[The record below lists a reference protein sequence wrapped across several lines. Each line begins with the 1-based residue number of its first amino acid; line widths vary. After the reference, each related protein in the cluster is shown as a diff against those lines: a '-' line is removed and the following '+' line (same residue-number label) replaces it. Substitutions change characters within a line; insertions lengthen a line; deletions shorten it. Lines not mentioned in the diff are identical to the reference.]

1 MGRERRFSVERGSSY
16 PGDCSHEFRPVA
28 PARRSRGSFFGGDGE
43 GSESNSR
50 HSRQGAAGAR
60 RNSKSGQPIMTM
72 IFRKPIEGIE
82 RPQMPADVVIVG
94 GGPAGMAC
102 ALRLAQLIDAHNAAH
117 PDSQLSKENIYVLE
131 KAREIGQHCLSG
143 ALLDPRSMRELL
155 PDFEK
160 EAPLDAKVD
169 KESVYFLTEKSKFK
183 FPITPPPL
191 RDHGNYVI
199 SLNRFVKWLG
209 SKVEETGITIFTGFA
224 GSELLFEGDRVT
236 GVRTDDKGVDKE
248 GHQKSNFEPGYDLQ
262 AKIVILA
269 EGPRGSLT
277 KQLINK
283 FDLAKNTNPQTYG
296 VGVKELWEVPA
307 GRIAPG
313 EVIYT
318 MGWPLT
324 TKEYGGA
331 WIYGSKDN
339 VVSLGFV
346 TGLDYADPRLDPQ
359 RVLQQFKRHP
369 FVAKLL
375 EGGKMIRY
383 GAKSLPYGGWWAIP
397 PVAGNGWMILGDSAG
412 FLNSARLKGIHLAIK
427 SGMLAAETAFEA
439 LKKDDSSAAMLGEY
453 QKKVESSWIKDELW
467 KVRNMHQGFE
477 QGLYAGMFHTGLQMI
492 TGGRGLR
499 NRYPARA
506 GHEHMHKL
514 AELPADG
521 GAEAH
526 LLGPAKGDGRLTF
539 DKLTDL
545 YHSGTKH
552 EEDQPS
558 HLVIDDTNI
567 CNTRCVKEYGSPCQN
582 FCPANVYEMV
592 DDASQPN
599 GKLISLNPSN
609 CVHCK
614 TCDIADPYQ
623 IITWVPP
630 EGGGGPNYDGM

>member
-1 MGRERRFSVERGSSY
+1 MLV
-16 PGDCSHEFRPVA
+16 
-28 PARRSRGSFFGGDGE
+28 
-43 GSESNSR
+43 
-50 HSRQGAAGAR
+50 
-60 RNSKSGQPIMTM
+60 
-72 IFRKPIEGIE
+72 FRKSLEGID

-102 ALRLAQLIDAHNAAH
+102 ALRLSQLIDQHNSQH
-117 PDSQLSKENIYVLE
+117 PESQLSKENIYVLE
-131 KAREIGQHCLSG
+131 KAREVGQHCLSG

-155 PDFEK
+155 PGFEK
-160 EAPLDAKVD
+160 EAPLDTAVS
-169 KESVYFLTEKSKFK
+169 KEAVYFLTQKGKFK
-183 FPITPPPL
+183 LPITPPPL

-224 GSELLFEGDRVT
+224 GSELLYDGTRVI
-236 GVRTDDKGVDKE
+236 GVRTDDKGVDK
-248 GHQKSNFEPGYDLQ
+248 QNQPKSNFEPGYDLQ
-262 AKIVILA
+262 AKVVILA

-277 KQLINK
+277 KQLIAK
-283 FDLAKNTNPQTYG
+283 FDLMKDRNPQVYG
-296 VGVKELWEVPA
+296 QGIKELWEVPS
-307 GRIAPG
+307 GRVAPG

-324 TKEYGGA
+324 RKEYGGA
-331 WIYGSKDN
+331 WIYGGKDN
-339 VVSLGFV
+339 IVSLGFV
-346 TGLDYADPRLDPQ
+346 TALEYPDPRLDPQ
-359 RVLQQFKRHP
+359 HVLQDFKQHP
-369 FVAKLL
+369 FVARLL
-375 EGGKMIRY
+375 DGGKMIRY
-383 GAKSLPYGGWWAIP
+383 GAKSFPYSGWWAIP
-397 PVAGNGWMILGDSAG
+397 PLAGDGWMIVGDSAG

-439 LKKDDSSAAMLGEY
+439 LKKDDFSSTSISEY
-453 QKKVESSWIKDELW
+453 QSKVESSWIKQELW
-467 KVRNMHQGFE
+467 KVRNFHQGFE
-477 QGLYAGMFHTGLQMI
+477 HGFWPGMFHAGIQQF

-499 NRYPARA
+499 NRYSGTA
-506 GHEHMHKL
+506 GYQHMKKL
-514 AELPADG
+514 TALPADE

-526 LLGPAKGDGRLTF
+526 LLGPAKGDGKLTF

-552 EEDQPS
+552 EEDQPA
-558 HLVIDDTNI
+558 HLVIQDTNI
-567 CNTRCVKEYGSPCQN
+567 CNIRCVKEFGSPCQN

-592 DDASQPN
+592 DDAEQPN
-599 GKLISLNPSN
+599 GKRISLNPSN

>member
-1 MGRERRFSVERGSSY
+1 MSIV
-16 PGDCSHEFRPVA
+16 
-28 PARRSRGSFFGGDGE
+28 
-43 GSESNSR
+43 
-50 HSRQGAAGAR
+50 
-60 RNSKSGQPIMTM
+60 
-72 IFRKPIEGIE
+72 FRKPLANVD

-94 GGPAGMAC
+94 GGSAGMAC
-102 ALRLAQLIDAHNAAH
+102 ALRLSQLIDEHNAKK

-131 KAREIGQHCLSG
+131 KAREVGQHCLSG

-155 PDFEK
+155 PGFER
-160 EAPLDAKVD
+160 EAPLDAEVT
-169 KESVYFLTEKSKFK
+169 KEAVYFLTEKSKFK

-209 SKVEETGITIFTGFA
+209 SKVEESGITIFTGFA
-224 GSELLFEGDRVT
+224 GSELLFDGARVT
-236 GVRTDDKGVDKE
+236 GVRTDDKGVDK
-248 GHQKSNFEPGYDLQ
+248 QNQPKSNFEPGYELN
-262 AKIVILA
+262 AKVVILA
-269 EGPRGSLT
+269 EGTRGSLT
-277 KQLINK
+277 KQLIAR
-283 FDLAKNTNPQTYG
+283 FRLDAKCNAQTYG
-296 VGVKELWEVPA
+296 QGIKELWDVPS

-331 WIYGSKDN
+331 WIYGGKDN
-339 VVSLGFV
+339 IVSLGFV
-346 TGLDYADPRLDPQ
+346 TGLDYYDPRLDPH
-359 RVLQQFKRHP
+359 RVLQDFKQHP
-369 FVAKLL
+369 FVASLL
-375 EGGKMIRY
+375 AGGKLIRY

-412 FLNSARLKGIHLAIK
+412 FLNSQRLKGIHLAIK
-427 SGMLAAETAFEA
+427 SGTLAAETAFEA
-439 LKKDDSSAAMLGEY
+439 LNRDDFSAAMLGQF

-467 KVRNMHQGFE
+467 KVRNFHQGFE
-477 QGLYAGMFHTGLQMI
+477 RGFWAGMFHAGLQQL

-499 NRYPARA
+499 NRYPSTA
-506 GHEHMHKL
+506 GYERMKKL
-514 AELPADG
+514 AVLPADG
-521 GAEAH
+521 GDEAR
-526 LLGPAKGDGRLTF
+526 LLGPFKGDGKLTF

-552 EEDQPS
+552 EEDQPA
-558 HLVIDDTNI
+558 HLVIQDTDV
-567 CNTRCVKEYGSPCQN
+567 CNTSCIKEFCSPCQN

-592 DDASQPN
+592 DDATQPN
-599 GKLISLNPSN
+599 GKRISLNPSN

-614 TCDIADPYQ
+614 ACDIADPYQ